1 MTASSGAEHRVLKT
15 QPEAPR
21 VGDSARRRFRGPRPG
36 RFMGRNGL
44 ELFGLVIVVLVQATL
59 LSRMR
64 VLGASPNLL
73 LVTTIAWG
81 LLQSVSE
88 GVVWA
93 FAGGLGLDLITG
105 MPLGTSSLAAMTAC
119 LLTGIGRN
127 RVFGNNLWW
136 PIVLVA
142 MATPVYGWIVLLTEQ
157 LRGVPVDWLGSTVH
171 VVGPELAL
179 NVATMV
185 VVYPLLRA
193 MLGKGG
199 R

>member
-1 MTASSGAEHRVLKT
+1 
-15 QPEAPR
+15 
-21 VGDSARRRFRGPRPG
+21 
-36 RFMGRNGL
+36 MGRNGL
-44 ELFGLVIVVLVQATL
+44 ELIGLVLVVLIQATL
-59 LSRMR
+59 LSRLR

-81 LLQSVSE
+81 LLQSVSD

-105 MPLGTSSLAAMTAC
+105 MPLGTSSLAGMTAC

-127 RVFGNNLWW
+127 RVFSNNLWW

-157 LRGVPVDWLGSTVH
+157 IRGVPVDWLGSTIH

-179 NVATMV
+179 NVAAMV
-185 VVYPLLRA
+185 VVYPVLRA
-193 MLGKGG
+193 ALGRGI